1 MGGGGLRP
9 GPFQMQAGDHLF
21 SSDSLE
27 EVGLQNHVDVG
38 GWGEKSLASRIPP
51 RSSGSEHPYSHFLLC
66 FLCSPTLLPELSWER
81 KHQAGPERCRAGW
94 APLSLHCALPPPLQ
108 ALKIIYVCKLL
119 LTHMSYSSCLPTG
132 LGMGEFSNRRAEKS
146 GRRRKEHGCE
156 VGSPGIW
163 SGSTMAMPPPPMP
176 RPLVLHLQMRRWV

>member
-21 SSDSLE
+21 SSDSLK

-51 RSSGSEHPYSHFLLC
+51 RSSGSEHPYGHFLLC

-81 KHQAGPERCRAGW
+81 KHQAGPERGRAGW
-94 APLSLHCALPPPLQ
+94 APLSLHCPP
-108 ALKIIYVCKLL
+108 
-119 LTHMSYSSCLPTG
+119 TS
-132 LGMGEFSNRRAEKS
+132 
-146 GRRRKEHGCE
+146 
-156 VGSPGIW
+156 SPGIENYLCLQIAFDAHELFLLPANR
-163 SGSTMAMPPPPMP
+163 SGDG
-176 RPLVLHLQMRRWV
+176 RVLEPAS